1 MCSRISSKLD
11 DSYLELYDHL
21 AGIASAKQFEEC
33 SWHVLDTVASGDIVG
48 DLIAD
53 DQRSQ

>member
-21 AGIASAKQFEEC
+21 AGIASAKQLEEC

-48 DLIAD
+48 DLTAD
-53 DQRSQ
+53 DQRNQ